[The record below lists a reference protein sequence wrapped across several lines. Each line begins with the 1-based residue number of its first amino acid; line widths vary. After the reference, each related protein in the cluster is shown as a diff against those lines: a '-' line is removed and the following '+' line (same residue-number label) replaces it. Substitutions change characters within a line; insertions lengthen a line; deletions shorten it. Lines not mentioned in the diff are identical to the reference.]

1 MSTKE
6 LTKNNKTKII
16 TYRFAANTK
25 MVNTLDLLQKKF
37 VMLDRTEILKLA
49 ISNLANDSLDNR
61 FETFDD
67 AMDFWNNNKDELR
80 K

>member
-16 TYRFAANTK
+16 TYRFAANTQ

>member
-1 MSTKE
+1 MPIKE

-16 TYRFAANTK
+16 TYRFAANTQ

-49 ISNLANDSLDNR
+49 ISNLANECLDNR
-61 FETFDD
+61 FDSFDD
-67 AMDFWNNNKDELR
+67 AMDFWKDNKDELR

>member
-1 MSTKE
+1 MPTKE

-16 TYRFAANTK
+16 TYRFAANTQ

-49 ISNLANDSLDNR
+49 ISNLANDSLDDR

>member
-1 MSTKE
+1 MPTKE

-16 TYRFAANTK
+16 TYRFAANTQ

-49 ISNLANDSLDNR
+49 ISNLANDSLDSR
-61 FETFDD
+61 FDSFDD

>member
-1 MSTKE
+1 MPIKE

-16 TYRFAANTK
+16 TYRFAANTQ

-37 VMLDRTEILKLA
+37 IMLDRTEILKLA

-61 FETFDD
+61 FDFLDD
-67 AMDFWNNNKDELR
+67 AMDFWNDNKDELR